1 MKFFQ
6 FLQTRYR
13 TQFYVALFVF
23 VGLGILAYFNQTTHQ
38 AFSWLDPIIGIS
50 TFLFAVFLWL
60 NGLRK
65 EWEESLPKRMT
76 VQFEY
81 DNRNIMVCKDSLLVN
96 LSDART
102 WALQIGSQMS
112 SCKELKFG
120 TFYNFRDKG
129 IATTEKGKKYKS
141 YIFTYYLT
149 HLPIPKFEGGTE
161 EENKEKADL
170 LIWKLNNGCLVW
182 TPEYDEDNRIISKEG
197 FHQKTGPRMTVA
209 EE

>member
-23 VGLGILAYFNQTTHQ
+23 VGLGILAYFNQTSHQ

-60 NGLRK
+60 NGLHK
-65 EWEESLPKRMT
+65 EWEDSLPKRLT

-81 DNRNIMVCKDSLLVN
+81 EGRNVMVCHDSLLAN

-102 WALQIGSQMS
+102 WALQVGNQMS
-112 SCKELKFG
+112 SCSSLKFQP
-120 TFYNFRDKG
+120 FYNFQDIG
-129 IATTEKGKKYKS
+129 IVDGKKGKKYKS
-141 YIFTYYLT
+141 YIITYYLT
-149 HLPIPKFEGGTE
+149 QLPVPAPDNGTE
-161 EENKEKADL
+161 AEKKAKKEE
-170 LIWKLNNGCLVW
+170 IQWKLENGCIEW
-182 TPEYDEDNRIISKEG
+182 IPQYNKDNTIDIIPG
-197 FHQKTGPRMTVA
+197 FQPKGSAKMTIT
-209 EE
+209 EN